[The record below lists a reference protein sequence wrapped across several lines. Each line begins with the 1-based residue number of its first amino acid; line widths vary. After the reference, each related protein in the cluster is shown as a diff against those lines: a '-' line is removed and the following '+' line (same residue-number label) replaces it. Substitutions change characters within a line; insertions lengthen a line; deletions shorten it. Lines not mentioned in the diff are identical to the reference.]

1 MQYNPPSQ
9 LFSSHLFY
17 SNPDHLNHTPELSK
31 MSQRRIV
38 LVTGSNRGIGYE
50 AVKYLSQQ
58 LPHAKILLSSRSVD
72 SGNAAV
78 KKMQAEAPNHDF
90 SNVEVIQLDIT
101 DSESLANAVQTVQQ
115 KYGQLTDL
123 LHNTGIADVKGDL
136 HTPAILD
143 VNVRCAKD
151 TVEAFLPI
159 IPAKTGRISLVSSQ
173 VGAWYAAAADPE
185 LQGRLNDVSKNDY
198 TTIAK
203 LINDWIAFSQGEPS
217 ELKWNPPNDML
228 SSAYGASKALVTAW
242 VRHFAQTETKVP
254 IAIDCPG
261 YCQTELTGGQ
271 GTRSAAQGAW
281 SVAWPLLNDFE
292 SGHFY
297 QDGKDLPHVYPM
309 PSW

>member
-1 MQYNPPSQ
+1 
-9 LFSSHLFY
+9 
-17 SNPDHLNHTPELSK
+17 
-31 MSQRRIV
+31 MSDDRIV
-38 LVTGSNRGIGYE
+38 LVTGANRGIGYE

-58 LPHAKILLSSRSVD
+58 LPHAKVLLSSRSVD
-72 SGNAAV
+72 SGYAAV
-78 KKMQAEAPNHDF
+78 KKMQVEVPDHDF

-101 DSESLANAVQTVQQ
+101 DSESLAAAVETVLR
-115 KYGQLTDL
+115 KFGQLTDL

-136 HTPAILD
+136 HTPEILD

-151 TVEAFLPI
+151 TVESFLPI

-185 LQGRLNDVSKNDY
+185 IQVRLNDVSKNDY
-198 TTIAK
+198 NTIAK
-203 LINDWIAFSQGEPS
+203 LINDWIAFSQGESS
-217 ELKWNPPNDML
+217 ELNWNPPNDML
-228 SSAYGASKALVTAW
+228 SSAYGVSKALITAW

-254 IAIDCPG
+254 IAIVCPG

-271 GTRSAAQGAW
+271 GSRSAAQGAY
-281 SVAWPLLNDFE
+281 SVAWPLLNEFN

-297 QDGKDLPHVYPM
+297 QDGNDLPHVYSM